1 MRNRNLLNKKLNNLE
16 STLVTLQQIVN
27 RQAPIESYRSNI
39 IKAQGLVE
47 DIRDMVEREPLSPTE
62 LNKV

>member
-16 STLVTLQQIVN
+16 ATLITLEQIVN

-39 IKAQGLVE
+39 VKAQGLVE
-47 DIRDMVEREPLSPTE
+47 DIRDMVEREPLAPTE
-62 LNKV
+62 LNRI